1 VKSWALLLL
10 AACYAPRLGTGSPCT
25 DGPCPAGL
33 VCSPA
38 SETCELVAVDAA
50 TSVPDDAPGPPSD
63 GMTLAPPPPNDTAG
77 GAIDISAGGTFTANL
92 DGAHDDAPNNACG
105 GHGGLDVFYT
115 ITLPAN
121 EVVYFDTFGS
131 SFATELRIY
140 AGKACTAIANMP
152 LCNEAA
158 CSGAQS
164 QVATQLPS
172 GTSCIVVD
180 QKADEA
186 TTALTLHVKRG
197 GRAGTHLATGTQT
210 NTGDSCAN
218 GTNAT
223 NAPAACVSGDDN
235 TAKDLAYY
243 FTVCPATTMHLDA
256 TTCADPTQTHFD
268 TVMYLG
274 QAGGASLAC
283 EDDDNTCGPRTERPD
298 KGDGS
303 ILRAVAT
310 TGPGLFWVTVD
321 GYDGQCGGYQLV
333 TTLE

>member
-1 VKSWALLLL
+1 MKYWGLLLL
-10 AACYAPRLGTGSPCT
+10 AACYAPRLGTGSPCSE
-25 DGPCPAGL
+25 GPCPAGL

-38 SETCELVAVDAA
+38 SQTCELVAVDAA
-50 TSVPDDAPGPPSD
+50 VNVAIDAPID
-63 GMTLAPPPPNDTAG
+63 GVASPVGPPNDTAG
-77 GAIDISAGGTFTANL
+77 GAIDISGGGTFTASL
-92 DGAHDDAPNNACG
+92 DGAHDDAPNNGCG
-105 GHGGLDVFYT
+105 GQGGLDVFYT
-115 ITLPAN
+115 ITLGAN

-131 SFATELRIY
+131 SFATVLRIY
-140 AGKACTAIANMP
+140 PGKSCANLANQL

-164 QVATQLPS
+164 QLATQLPS
-172 GTSCIVVD
+172 GTSCVVVD

-197 GRAGTHLATGTQT
+197 GRAGSRLGTGAQT
-210 NTGDSCAN
+210 LTGDSCAN

-223 NAPAACVSGDDN
+223 AAPGTCVSGDDN
-235 TAKDLAYY
+235 TAKDLAYF

-283 EDDDNTCGPRTERPD
+283 EDDDSTCGPRTERPD

-310 TGPGLFWVTVD
+310 TGPGLFWLTVD
-321 GYDGQCGGYQLV
+321 GYNGQCGGYQLV
-333 TTLE
+333 TNLQ